1 LTFSWVW
8 GDPRKLKLDITN
20 LLKKITGIW
29 RNILT
34 KTYEDAISD
43 VLAILEHYTGVAVYN
58 VNLIPIID
66 RIKALNTTDPKELK
80 PDITKDVKI
89 SREVLDEAEYMLRL
103 SQ

>member
-1 LTFSWVW
+1 M
-8 GDPRKLKLDITN
+8 
-20 LLKKITGIW
+20 
-29 RNILT
+29 T
-34 KTYEDAISD
+34 KTYEDAILD

-80 PDITKDVKI
+80 PDITNETKK

>member
-8 GDPRKLKLDITN
+8 GDPRKLNIDITK
-20 LLKKITGIW
+20 LSKKITGIW

-43 VLAILEHYTGVAVYN
+43 VMNILEAYTSVAVYN

-66 RIKALNTTDPKELK
+66 RIKSLNTTDPKELK

-89 SREVLDEAEYMLRL
+89 SREVYNNV
-103 SQ
+103 

>member
-20 LLKKITGIW
+20 LSKKITGIW

-43 VLAILEHYTGVAVYN
+43 VMNILEAYTGVGVYN
-58 VNLIPIID
+58 VNLIPIIN
-66 RIKALNTTDPKELK
+66 RIKALKTTDPKELK
-80 PDITKDVKI
+80 PDITKNVKI
-89 SREVLDEAEYMLRL
+89 SREVLDNV
-103 SQ
+103 

>member
-20 LLKKITGIW
+20 LSKKITGIW

-43 VLAILEHYTGVAVYN
+43 VMNILEAYTGVGVYN
-58 VNLIPIID
+58 VNLIPIIN

-89 SREVLDEAEYMLRL
+89 SREVLDNV
-103 SQ
+103 